1 MSDVGRRDTLKILAT
16 TGAVAAVG
24 CRVDASPSSTAGVAP
39 AQTETPSESQ
49 HTMTQTP
56 LDTASSDPVLS
67 AERLGFLWRTQDPF
81 LFCAHHLD
89 QYPAGNAQFGPTVPL
104 TGRNMGS
111 DFEVRDGFRMYH
123 GLVVPGFPRHP
134 HRGFET
140 VTVVRT
146 GLLDHS
152 DSMGAAAR
160 FGGGDVQWITAGAGI
175 QHSEMF
181 PLLSSERDN
190 PLELFQIWLNLPRAD
205 KMVAPYF
212 TMLWNETIERVVT
225 RDEAGRATEV
235 AVIAGRLG
243 ETAGPPPPPNS
254 WASAAENDVAIWTV
268 KLEPGARFTLP
279 AANTG
284 TRRTIYLHQ
293 GAGLRAGERELPGGH
308 QFELRADVAVDMVNG
323 DEASEF
329 LLLQG
334 KPIGEPV
341 AHHGPFVMNTR
352 QELQQAYMDYQRTQ
366 FGGWP
371 WRADDPVH
379 GPEPVRFA
387 RHADGREERPAR
399 G

>member
-1 MSDVGRRDTLKILAT
+1 MSELGRRDTLKILAS
-16 TGAVAAVG
+16 ASAAAAVG
-24 CRVDASPSSTAGVAP
+24 CRVDESPAGRAQTPHEPPTGSSDVTTPSTPSSADA
-39 AQTETPSESQ
+39 
-49 HTMTQTP
+49 
-56 LDTASSDPVLS
+56 VLGS
-67 AERLGFLWRTQDPF
+67 ERLGFLWRTVDPF

-89 QYPAGNAQFGPTVPL
+89 RYPTGNAQFGPTVPL

-140 VTVVRT
+140 VTVVRE

-160 FGGGDVQWITAGAGI
+160 FGGGDVQWITAGRGI

-181 PLLSSERDN
+181 PLLSSVNEN

-205 KMVAPYF
+205 KMVDPYF
-212 TMLWNETIERVVT
+212 TMLWNETIARAVT

-235 AVIAGRLG
+235 AVIAGRVG
-243 ETAGPPPPPNS
+243 DASAPPPPPNS
-254 WASAAENDVAIWTV
+254 WASARDNDVAIWTV
-268 KLEPGARFTLP
+268 KLEPGAHFTLP
-279 AANTG
+279 AANAG
-284 TRRTIYLHQ
+284 TRRNIYLHQ
-293 GAGLRAGERELPGGH
+293 GAGLRAAGRDLPAGH

-323 DEASEF
+323 PEASEF

-341 AHHGPFVMNTR
+341 AQHGPFVMNTR
-352 QELQQAYMDYQRTQ
+352 QELQQAYMDFQRTQ

-379 GPEPVRFA
+379 GATPERFA
-387 RHADGREERPAR
+387 RHADGREERPPVR

>member
-1 MSDVGRRDTLKILAT
+1 MSELGRRDTLKILAS
-16 TGAVAAVG
+16 ASAAAAVG
-24 CRVDASPSSTAGVAP
+24 CRVDESPAGRAETPSSTPTGSSDV
-39 AQTETPSESQ
+39 TTPS
-49 HTMTQTP
+49 TP
-56 LDTASSDPVLS
+56 ASADPVLGS
-67 AERLGFLWRTQDPF
+67 ERLGFLWRTVDPF

-89 QYPAGNAQFGPTVPL
+89 RYPTGNAQFGPTVPL

-140 VTVVRT
+140 VTVVRE

-160 FGGGDVQWITAGAGI
+160 FGGGDVQWITAGRGI

-181 PLLSSERDN
+181 PLLSSVNEN

-205 KMVAPYF
+205 KMVDPYF
-212 TMLWNETIERVVT
+212 TMLWNETIARAVT

-243 ETAGPPPPPNS
+243 ETSAPPP
-254 WASAAENDVAIWTV
+254 AAQLVGQRRRQRRGHLDGEARA
-268 KLEPGARFTLP
+268 GAHFTLP
-279 AANTG
+279 AANAG
-284 TRRTIYLHQ
+284 TRRNIYLHQ
-293 GAGLRAGERELPGGH
+293 GAGLRAAGRDLPAGH

-323 DEASEF
+323 PEASEF

-341 AHHGPFVMNTR
+341 AQHGPFVMNTR
-352 QELQQAYMDYQRTQ
+352 QELQQAYMDFQSTQ

-371 WRADDPVH
+371 WSDDDPVH
-379 GPEPVRFA
+379 GPTPERFA
-387 RHADGREERPAR
+387 RHADGREERPVR